1 MMGNGIGIGFGDGFM
16 WLFWTL
22 LIIVIVWIVK
32 AIVGSS
38 NSSEP
43 RKSAIDI
50 LKERYARGEI
60 DQDEL
65 EQKRKDLSV

>member
-1 MMGNGIGIGFGDGFM
+1 MMGNGIGMGFGGGFM
-16 WLFWTL
+16 WLFWIL

-32 AIVGSS
+32 EIVGSS

-43 RKSAIDI
+43 RKPAIDI